1 MNSLPT
7 WAMWSIIAAAV
18 LSPVLAFLT
27 AIAVEIFIGVL
38 KDAGI
43 FEFLAVGVIGA
54 ISWLLLRKL
63 RVRPRGSAPVET

>member
-7 WAMWSIIAAAV
+7 WAMWSIIAAV

-38 KDAGI
+38 KEAAI
-43 FEFLAVGVIGA
+43 LEFLAVGVIGA

-63 RVRPRGSAPVET
+63 RVRPRESASVET

>member
-38 KDAGI
+38 KRR
-43 FEFLAVGVIGA
+43 LAFSNSSPLA
-54 ISWLLLRKL
+54 
-63 RVRPRGSAPVET
+63 